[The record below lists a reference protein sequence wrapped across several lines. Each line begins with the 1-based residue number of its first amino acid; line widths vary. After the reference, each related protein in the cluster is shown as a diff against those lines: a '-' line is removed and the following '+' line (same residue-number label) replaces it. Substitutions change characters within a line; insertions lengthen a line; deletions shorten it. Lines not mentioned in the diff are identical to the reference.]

1 MEVDPAPHT
10 ALAISGL
17 TFAFIEAVL
26 SAMATAADAATL
38 RRQLQDGELGEPWR
52 FDDGLLL
59 HGSRIFIPAHDD
71 LRHQAL
77 LLAHSAS
84 HEGVPKTLHHLRADF
99 FIPDDRSL
107 VQDFVRTCTM

>member
-26 SAMATAADAATL
+26 SATATAADAATL
-38 RRQLQDGELGEPWR
+38 RRQLQDGELVEPWR

-59 HGSRIFIPAHDD
+59 YGSRIFVPVHDD
-71 LRHQAL
+71 LW
-77 LLAHSAS
+77 
-84 HEGVPKTLHHLRADF
+84 D
-99 FIPDDRSL
+99 
-107 VQDFVRTCTM
+107 